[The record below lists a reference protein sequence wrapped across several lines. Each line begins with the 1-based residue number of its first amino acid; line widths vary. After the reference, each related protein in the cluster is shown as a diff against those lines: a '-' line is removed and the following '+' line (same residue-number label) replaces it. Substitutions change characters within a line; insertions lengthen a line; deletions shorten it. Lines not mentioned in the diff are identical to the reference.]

1 MYRIL
6 FVPRG
11 VGQNFCGIR
20 RTIYGAKTETTAFR
34 NRRSLGMCRFL
45 GYLGNEILLAD
56 LISRPAN
63 SLIRQS
69 YKSKERSEPLNG
81 DGFGIGWYSP
91 QVSPDACV
99 FTSITPA
106 WSNRNLLNL
115 IEHIRS
121 ACFFAHI
128 RAASPGTAVSELNCH
143 PFRRGRYLWMHN
155 GTIEGF
161 SSIKRRLRHS
171 LSDEIYDTIEGTT
184 DSEHAFALFL
194 NLLGEQKDRFSGT
207 DLADGLINTIAQLKD
222 WAAAAGVQK
231 PSIYNFAVTDG
242 QSIATVR
249 YVSDPQ
255 IEPISLYF
263 SEPGKFRCDE
273 GKPIGF
279 ACCKDEGGI
288 IVASEPLTGDREGW
302 TRVAPNHL
310 VILDSGLNPKVRLI
324 PNF

>member
-1 MYRIL
+1 
-6 FVPRG
+6 
-11 VGQNFCGIR
+11 
-20 RTIYGAKTETTAFR
+20 
-34 NRRSLGMCRFL
+34 MCRFL
-45 GYLGNEILLAD
+45 GYLGQEILLAD

-69 YKSKERSEPLNG
+69 YRSKERSEPLNG

-91 QVSPDACV
+91 KVSAEACV

-115 IEHIRS
+115 AEHVRS
-121 ACFFAHI
+121 ACFFAHV

-171 LSDEIYDTIEGTT
+171 LSDDIYNTIEGTT

-194 NLLGEQKDRFSGT
+194 NLLGEQKVNVNTT

-222 WAAAAGVQK
+222 WAADAGVKK

-242 QSIATVR
+242 QRIATVR

-255 IEPISLYF
+255 VEPISLYLSKQGRYQCF
-263 SEPGKFRCDE
+263 DGRAGIVDCDNAE
-273 GKPIGF
+273 SGM
-279 ACCKDEGGI
+279 I
-288 IVASEPLTGDREGW
+288 IASEPLTDERENW
-302 TRVAPNHL
+302 TRVAPNH
-310 VILDSGLNPKVRLI
+310 VVTIDSQLNPEVRLM
-324 PNF
+324 PGF